1 MSTNSEDLIRKVGRR
16 TIEIETET
24 LKALQSTIDDTFV
37 ACVQALFESTG
48 RLVVSGIGKTAII
61 AQKIVATLNSTGTP
75 ALYLH
80 AADAIHGDL
89 GMIQEQDSVL
99 LISKSG
105 ETAEIKLL
113 SALVSKNG
121 NRLIAMVSRAEC
133 SLARHADYILTTPI
147 TQEADP
153 NRLAPTASTT
163 AQMALGDAIA
173 LSLMALRGFS
183 PQDFAQYHPGGTLG
197 KQLYMRVHELC
208 AMHETPVVAPNTP
221 LQAVILEISS
231 KRLGATAVIEPK
243 DGRLAGVITDGD
255 LRRMLPGRNDISNIT
270 AADIMSHAPKTILS
284 DELAVHALAKMRDH
298 GISQLIVLDGQGA
311 YQGLIHLHDLVREGL
326 V

>member
-1 MSTNSEDLIRKVGRR
+1 MSTNSQALIRQVGKR
-16 TIEIETET
+16 TIAIETEA
-24 LKALQSTIDDTFV
+24 LMALQSAIDDTFV
-37 ACVQALFESTG
+37 ACVEAIFQSPG

-89 GMIQEQDSVL
+89 GMIQQDDSVM

-105 ETAEIKLL
+105 ETDEIKLL
-113 SALVSKNG
+113 SALVRKNG
-121 NRLIAMVSRAEC
+121 HRLIAMVSRADC
-133 SLARHADYILTTPI
+133 SLSRQADFILITPI
-147 TQEADP
+147 DQEADP

-173 LSLMALRGFS
+173 LALMALRGFS

-208 AMHETPVVAPNTP
+208 TQHETPIVWPDTDI
-221 LQAVILEISS
+221 QATILEISG
-231 KRLGATAVIEPK
+231 KRLGATAVLDPETRSLVGI
-243 DGRLAGVITDGD
+243 ITDGD
-255 LRRMLPGRNDISNIT
+255 LRRMLPGRNDISDIK
-270 AADIMSHAPKTILS
+270 AADIMSSTPKTILA

-298 GISQLIVLDGQGA
+298 GISQLVVLDEQGE
-311 YQGLIHLHDLVREGL
+311 YQGFVHLHDLVREGL